1 MVAAV
6 NTGELHIS
14 DTFRLPLDTVVETL
28 VILARRGRGKTNTAV
43 VMAEE
48 LIALGQPV
56 LIVDPLGVWWGLR
69 AGADGTR
76 AGGLPVVIFGGD
88 HADLPLSERAGGQLA
103 QLIVEGRFPAILDL
117 SDLSKSAGRRFMA
130 GFLEELYRINREPL
144 HLIIDEADEFAPQ
157 RAAAEGARLLGA
169 MNDVQRRGR
178 ARGLGTTLIS
188 QRPAVL
194 HKDLLSQAEVLVCLG
209 MTSPRDIAAVDE
221 WIRSHA
227 DEEQARELRASLP
240 SLPVGTAWIWSP
252 SWLQVLQQVR
262 IRSRRTF
269 DSSATPRPGLP
280 RPSATTFADV
290 DLASLQQRLGPPSES
305 VPSDPAELRALV
317 ARLERELSVERSKP
331 VPPPVRVEVP
341 VLSDQDRILLSSVA
355 GTLSEI
361 LHRVVD
367 TPPASP
373 QRISMGRLDEQAAMM
388 MWGLPDPQP
397 SDVESTSPA
406 GAARRGRRTT
416 ASRRPPESTAPSDT
430 ASGSLPKAQR
440 LIVSALAL
448 HGPLNPVQIAV
459 LTGYRSTSGGFRN
472 ALSNLRSAGLIEGRG
487 VLTLT
492 AAVSTEGL
500 DPLPAPGPDLIEWWK
515 RHHLNKAER
524 AIIDALVEAAPNP
537 LPNDEIAARTGYS
550 ATSGGFRNALS
561 RLRTMQLAEGRGQLS
576 LSPTVYPS

>member
-1 MVAAV
+1 MTSAPI
-6 NTGELHIS
+6 NDGQLHIS
-14 DTFRLPLDTVVETL
+14 DTLQLPLDTVVETL

-48 LIALGQPV
+48 LIRLGQPV

-76 AGGLPVVIFGGD
+76 EGGLPVVIFGGD
-88 HADLPLSERAGGQLA
+88 HADLPLSERSGNQLA
-103 QLIVEGRFPAILDL
+103 QIIVHGRFPAILDL

-130 GFLEELYRINREPL
+130 EFLEELYRINREPL

-209 MTSPRDIAAVDE
+209 MTSPRDISAVDE

-227 DEEQARELRASLP
+227 DEEQARELRSSLP

-252 SWLQVLQQVR
+252 SWLQILQQVK
-262 IRSRRTF
+262 IRSRHTF

-280 RPSATTFADV
+280 RPAATTFADV
-290 DLASLQQRLGPPSES
+290 DLVSLQAQLGALAES
-305 VPSDPAELRALV
+305 VPSDPAGLRVRV
-317 ARLERELSVERSKP
+317 AELERLLAAERSKP
-331 VPPPVRVEVP
+331 APPPVRVEVP
-341 VLSDQDRILLSSVA
+341 VLSDRERNLLSGIA
-355 GTLSEI
+355 DTLSGI
-361 LHRVVD
+361 LQRVAD
-367 TPPASP
+367 IPPAAS
-373 QRISMGRLDEQAAMM
+373 QRLSKAQLDEQGVVMKS
-388 MWGLPDPQP
+388 
-397 SDVESTSPA
+397 SDVESASPDPIPP
-406 GAARRGRRTT
+406 AAAQRGRRKPVP
-416 ASRRPPESTAPSDT
+416 RPPQEGTAPSDP
-430 ASGSLPKAQR
+430 ASRSLPKAQR

-448 HGPLNPVQIAV
+448 HGPLTPVQIGV
-459 LTGYRSTSGGFRN
+459 LTGYRNTSGGFRN
-472 ALSNLRSAGLIEGRG
+472 SLANLRSAGLIEGRG

-492 AAVSTEGL
+492 DAASTEGL
-500 DPLPAPGPDLIEWWK
+500 DPLPAPGLELIEWWK
-515 RHHLNKAER
+515 QHHLSKAER
-524 AIIDALVEAAPNP
+524 AIIDVLVAAAPHP
-537 LPNDEIAARTGYS
+537 LPNDEIATRTGYS

-576 LSPTVYPS
+576 LSPTVYPSS